1 MSIIVYHGGTDI
13 RDSPKAD
20 MCRPNLDFGIGF
32 YVTVL
37 RKQAT
42 EWAVKVATRRMSIP
56 VVNKYALNRDA
67 VLKEFRCR
75 IFPEYNGEWL
85 DFIVASRIGQKPWLP
100 YDYIE
105 GGVADDRVIDTINLY
120 MSDLISRDKA
130 LERLSEHHPNTQ
142 ICLLSQDLIDKYLDF
157 HGTESI

>member
-1 MSIIVYHGGTDI
+1 
-13 RDSPKAD
+13 
-20 MCRPNLDFGIGF
+20 
-32 YVTVL
+32 
-37 RKQAT
+37 
-42 EWAVKVATRRMSIP
+42 MSIP